1 MVNEIFHE
9 RPHANEKQRGIN
21 YINKLLDAAHNNKDT
36 SQGDINELEEIK
48 RLLNQKKYGLVWE
61 RHAEQVEE
69 ELKTKIPIFVEDESK
84 KIVGD
89 HDKGLMDNYNFILE
103 GDNLHSLHLLEKT
116 HKGRIDVIYIDPPY
130 NTKNKDFKYN
140 DTFVA
145 PDDAFRHSKWL
156 SFMESRLRIAQNL
169 LADNGVIFISI
180 DENENAQLKLLM
192 DEIFGENN
200 ILSVHQIQVRY
211 GNKNL
216 NEKKDFQ
223 ELVEQVLIYAK
234 NKHDFS
240 ANLPVEKYSI
250 DKFSWSVEEIGSGT
264 LVTLGGKKVTIFK
277 KGQYK
282 INKLKQP
289 SLSGLKATWASGS
302 VLKGN
307 TSGKFFD
314 LQLAKRKDIDGLEV
328 LYKVEGIG
336 EDGLG
341 YRYFTGPKKLSSI
354 RGQFYSGIPLDR
366 IEQLKAGVA
375 EKNRPIINF
384 YDFSSD
390 FGNIRHEG
398 GVSFNSG
405 KKPLKMIKQF
415 LKYHKSKN
423 INVLDFFAGSGTTG
437 QAVVELNAEDGG
449 NRKFILATNNEN
461 NIAEE
466 ITYGRMKWVADGTD
480 KYDAHPMNLKYFKT
494 SFIEKDNPDLESEL
508 LANVRTLVEL
518 QHGVNLNDSTVD
530 IVTTLSEVD
539 QIDLPELKIVYMRSQ
554 VKSMLTQK
562 QVLRYKEADIELVE
576 IPESYFSKELRENGL

>member
-1 MVNEIFHE
+1 MINENFHE

-21 YINKLLDAAHNNKDT
+21 YINKLLDEAHNNKDI
-36 SQGDINELEEIK
+36 SQTDINELEEIK

-84 KIVGD
+84 KIVD
-89 HDKGLMDNYNFILE
+89 AHDTGLMDNYNFILE

-116 HKGRIDVIYIDPPY
+116 HKGKVDVIYIDPPY
-130 NTKNKDFKYN
+130 NTKKKDFKYN

-145 PDDAFRHSKWL
+145 RDDAFRHSKWL
-156 SFMESRLRIAQNL
+156 SFMESRLRIAHNL

-200 ILSVHQIQVRY
+200 LLSVHQIQVRY

-216 NEKKDFQ
+216 NERKDFQ

-234 NKHDFS
+234 NKHLFS

-250 DKFSWSVEEIGSGT
+250 DKFIWSIEEMGSGEA
-264 LVTLGGKKVTIFK
+264 VTLGGKKVTIFK

-282 INKLKQP
+282 INKLKHS

-314 LQLAKRKDIDGLEV
+314 LQLSKRKDIDGLEV

-341 YRYFTGPKKLSSI
+341 YRYFTGPKKASSI
-354 RGQFYSGIPLDR
+354 RGQFYSGVPLDR
-366 IEQLKAGVA
+366 IEQLKAGLA
-375 EKNRPIINF
+375 EKNRPIVNF

-415 LKYHKSKN
+415 LNYHKSKN

-437 QAVVELNAEDGG
+437 QAVVEVNAEDGG
-449 NRKFILATNNEN
+449 TRKFILATNNEN

-466 ITYGRMKWVADGTD
+466 ITYARMKWVSDGTD

-494 SFIEKDNPDLESEL
+494 AFIEKGNPDLESEL

-518 QHGVNLNDSTVD
+518 QHGVNLNDSTVA

-539 QIDLPELKIVYMRSQ
+539 QINLTELKIVYMRSQ
-554 VKSMLTQK
+554 VKSMLTKK
-562 QVLRYKEADIELVE
+562 QVLSYKEAGIELVE